1 MLASIEAVAPKV
13 SPTLAGM
20 QQVLTTV
27 SSPDDLPL
35 GCRPARAAPRQ
46 GRLRRAPGVLAMVL
60 VLAAGA
66 AGCAA
71 RSGPPVGGNAVADA
85 QTAVRVKTALVNN
98 VELGTLP
105 IDVQASGGVVTLHGT
120 VAEEAQVE
128 RALAVA
134 RGVAG
139 VARAVSELKIGEPEP
154 SVDRGDQ
161 TLPALAPRP
170 EEGPVRLIGAGI
182 SVRRTNP
189 SGDGLAHALSIG
201 PLLRLRP
208 RNGLGATVAF
218 NWTDTEI
225 ETSPGGQPG
234 LAALQLRPV
243 MAGAEYG
250 FVRGRLAAGLSL
262 VGGYSFNSL
271 DVDTRVAGAGRAVAV
286 GNSFVW
292 RPGASLWY
300 DVAPRFGIN
309 LFGGYLFARPKVT
322 FASDTAVVTHR
333 LRANAV
339 VLSVGAAYWIF

>member
-1 MLASIEAVAPKV
+1 MSL
-13 SPTLAGM
+13 
-20 QQVLTTV
+20 
-27 SSPDDLPL
+27 PDGLPF
-35 GCRPARAAPRQ
+35 GCLPARGVRWRGRAGGASGAA
-46 GRLRRAPGVLAMVL
+46 VLLVVL
-60 VLAAGA
+60 VLATVT

-71 RSGPPVGGNAVADA
+71 RSGPPAGGNAVADA
-85 QTAVRVKTALVNN
+85 QTAVRVKTALVNDL
-98 VELGTLP
+98 ELGTLP

-120 VAEEAQVE
+120 VVEEAQIE

-139 VARAVSELKIGEPEP
+139 VARAVSELEIGEPELT
-154 SVDRGDQ
+154 VERGEP

-189 SGDGLAHALSIG
+189 SGDGLGHALSIG

-208 RNGLGATVAF
+208 RNGLGPTVAF

-225 ETSPGGQPG
+225 ETSPSGRPG
-234 LAALQLRPV
+234 LAAVQLRPV

-250 FVRGRLAAGLSL
+250 IVRGRFAAGVSL

-271 DVDTRVAGAGRAVAV
+271 DVETGVAGAGRAVAV

-309 LFGGYLFARPKVT
+309 VFGGYLFARPAVT
-322 FASDTAVVTHR
+322 FASDTAVATHR